1 MMKRL
6 SILLLTL
13 LVLVGCDDKN
23 TYVEQIAPEQT
34 LLMYFPWSGNDSGS
48 TGLLSHF
55 LTNISDMEEAI
66 RYNAPEGCR
75 VLVYLVNPK
84 KETGINGATNSYL
97 EGSLYELRHHKGQ
110 VDSVGIASYRNPDM
124 TEAEQIARLLKDVQA
139 YAPAPR
145 YAMTIGCHGMAWIPS
160 ERLKAK
166 QQAQPLLAQPREKE
180 YWEHEGVPQTRWFG
194 GMDAE
199 FQTEIPTLA
208 EAIRRAGMKMEY
220 ILFDDCY
227 MSSVEVAYE
236 LKDVTDYLIGSTSEI
251 MAEGFP
257 YFEMGACMLGDVDY
271 EGICESFY
279 QYYMEDGS
287 MPCGTV
293 AVTVCAELERLADV
307 MKRINAVSTEL
318 PKAVRDDLQVLDGY
332 SPTRFYDMGDYVRH
346 YCADE
351 ALLAEFES
359 QLEKTVP
366 AAYRRHTPTFYSMS
380 GGNIQD
386 RPGETLIETF
396 SGITTSDPSV
406 AKAVVGVREDTAWWK
421 ATH

>member
-6 SILLLTL
+6 LALLLSAL
-13 LVLVGCDDKN
+13 MLVACDDKN
-23 TYVEQIAPEQT
+23 TYEEPVAPRQT

-55 LTNISDMEEAI
+55 LTNIDDMEEAI

-75 VLVYLVNPK
+75 VLVYLVERK
-84 KETGINGATNSYL
+84 VETGIGGATNTYF
-97 EGSLYELRHHKGQ
+97 EGSLQELKARGGK
-110 VDSVGIASYRNPDM
+110 VERVPLTSYRDPDM

-145 YAMTIGCHGMAWIPS
+145 YAMTIGCHGMGWIPATATKAVS
-160 ERLKAK
+160 REGAER
-166 QQAQPLLAQPREKE
+166 E
-180 YWEHEGVPQTRWFG
+180 YWEYEGAEQTRWFG
-194 GMDAE
+194 GMTAE

-257 YFEMGACMLGDVDY
+257 YTEIGALLLGEVDY

-279 QYYMEDGS
+279 QYYMERNS
-287 MPCGTV
+287 YPCGTV
-293 AVTVCAELERLADV
+293 AVTVCRELEALAEV
-307 MKRINAVSTEL
+307 MKRINAASEEL
-318 PKAVRDDLQVLDGY
+318 TASELSQVQVLDGY
-332 SPTRFYDMGDYVRH
+332 DPCRFYDLGDYVNF
-346 YCADE
+346 YCKDA
-351 ALLAEFES
+351 ALRGEFER
-359 QLEKTVP
+359 QLERTVP
-366 AAYRRHTPTFYSMS
+366 AAFRRHTPTFYSMTS
-380 GGNIQD
+380 
-386 RPGETLIETF
+386 GETDINAF
-396 SGITTSDPSV
+396 SGITTSDPSLSPL
-406 AKAVVGVREDTAWWK
+406 VVDVKGSTAWWK

>member
-6 SILLLTL
+6 LALLLSA
-13 LVLVGCDDKN
+13 LVLVACDDKN
-23 TYVEQIAPEQT
+23 TYEEPVAPQQT

-55 LTNISDMEEAI
+55 LTNIDDMEEAI

-145 YAMTIGCHGMAWIPS
+145 YAMTIGCHGMGWIPATATKAVS
-160 ERLKAK
+160 REGAER
-166 QQAQPLLAQPREKE
+166 E
-180 YWEHEGVPQTRWFG
+180 YWEYEGAEQTRWFG
-194 GMDAE
+194 GMTAE

-208 EAIRRAGMKMEY
+208 EAIRRVGMKMEY

-257 YFEMGACMLGDVDY
+257 YTEIGALLLGEVDY

-279 QYYMEDGS
+279 QYYMERNS
-287 MPCGTV
+287 YPCGTV
-293 AVTVCAELERLADV
+293 AVTVCRELEALAEV
-307 MKRINAVSTEL
+307 MKRINAASEEL
-318 PKAVRDDLQVLDGY
+318 TASELSQVQVLDGY
-332 SPTRFYDMGDYVRH
+332 DPCRFYDLGDYVNF
-346 YCADE
+346 YCKDA
-351 ALLAEFES
+351 ALRGEFER
-359 QLEKTVP
+359 QLERAVP
-366 AAYRRHTPTFYSMS
+366 AAFRRHTPTFYSMTS
-380 GGNIQD
+380 
-386 RPGETLIETF
+386 GETDINAF
-396 SGITTSDPSV
+396 SGITTSDPSLSPL
-406 AKAVVGVREDTAWWK
+406 VVDVKGSTAWWK

>member
-6 SILLLTL
+6 LALLLSA
-13 LVLVGCDDKN
+13 LVLVACDDKN
-23 TYVEQIAPEQT
+23 TYEEPVAPRQT

-55 LTNISDMEEAI
+55 LTNIDDMEEAI

-75 VLVYLVNPK
+75 VLVYLVERK
-84 KETGINGATNSYL
+84 VETGIGGATNTYF
-97 EGSLYELRHHKGQ
+97 EGSLQELKARGGKVERVQ
-110 VDSVGIASYRNPDM
+110 LTSYRDPDM

-145 YAMTIGCHGMAWIPS
+145 YAMTIGCHGMGWIPATATKAVS
-160 ERLKAK
+160 REGAER
-166 QQAQPLLAQPREKE
+166 E
-180 YWEHEGVPQTRWFG
+180 YWEYEGVEQTRWFG
-194 GMDAE
+194 GMTAE

-257 YFEMGACMLGDVDY
+257 YTEIGALLLGEVDY

-279 QYYMEDGS
+279 QYYMERS
-287 MPCGTV
+287 SYPCGTV
-293 AVTVCAELERLADV
+293 AVTVCSELEALAEV
-307 MKRINAVSTEL
+307 MKRINAASEEL
-318 PKAVRDDLQVLDGY
+318 TASELSQVQVLDGY
-332 SPTRFYDMGDYVRH
+332 DPCRFYDLGDYVNF
-346 YCADE
+346 YCKDA
-351 ALLAEFES
+351 ALRGEFERR
-359 QLEKTVP
+359 LERTVP
-366 AAYRRHTPTFYSMS
+366 AAFRRHTPTFYSMTS
-380 GGNIQD
+380 
-386 RPGETLIETF
+386 GETDINAF
-396 SGITTSDPSV
+396 SGITTSDPSLSPL
-406 AKAVVGVREDTAWWK
+406 VVNVKGSTAWWK

>member
-6 SILLLTL
+6 LALLLSA
-13 LVLVGCDDKN
+13 LVLVACDDKN
-23 TYVEQIAPEQT
+23 TYEEPVAPQQT

-55 LTNISDMEEAI
+55 LTNIDDMEEAI

-75 VLVYLVNPK
+75 VLIYLVERK
-84 KETGINGATNSYL
+84 VETGIGGATNTYF
-97 EGSLYELRHHKGQ
+97 EGSLQELKARGGQ
-110 VDSVGIASYRNPDM
+110 VERVQLTSYRDPDM

-145 YAMTIGCHGMAWIPS
+145 YAMTIGCHGMGWIPATATKAVS
-160 ERLKAK
+160 REGAER
-166 QQAQPLLAQPREKE
+166 E
-180 YWEHEGVPQTRWFG
+180 YWEYEGAEQTRWFG
-194 GMDAE
+194 GMTAE

-257 YFEMGACMLGDVDY
+257 YTEIGALLLGDVDY

-279 QYYMEDGS
+279 QYYMERS
-287 MPCGTV
+287 SYPCGTV
-293 AVTVCAELERLADV
+293 AVTVCRELEALAEV
-307 MKRINAVSTEL
+307 MKRINATSEEL
-318 PKAVRDDLQVLDGY
+318 TASELSQVQVLDGY
-332 SPTRFYDMGDYVRH
+332 DPCRFYDLGDYVNF
-346 YCADE
+346 YCKDA
-351 ALLAEFES
+351 ALRGEFER
-359 QLEKTVP
+359 QLERAVP
-366 AAYRRHTPTFYSMS
+366 AAFRRHTPTFYSMTS
-380 GGNIQD
+380 
-386 RPGETLIETF
+386 GETEINAF
-396 SGITTSDPSV
+396 SGITTSDPSLSPL
-406 AKAVVGVREDTAWWK
+406 VVDVKGSTAWWK

>member
-6 SILLLTL
+6 LALLLSA
-13 LVLVGCDDKN
+13 LVLVACDDKN
-23 TYVEQIAPEQT
+23 TYEEPVAPRQT

-55 LTNISDMEEAI
+55 LTNIDDMEEAI

-75 VLVYLVNPK
+75 VLIYLVERK
-84 KETGINGATNSYL
+84 VETGIGGATNTYF
-97 EGSLYELRHHKGQ
+97 EGSLQELKARGGKVERVQ
-110 VDSVGIASYRNPDM
+110 LTSYRDPDM

-145 YAMTIGCHGMAWIPS
+145 YAMTIGCHGMGWIPATATKAVS
-160 ERLKAK
+160 REGAER
-166 QQAQPLLAQPREKE
+166 E
-180 YWEHEGVPQTRWFG
+180 YWEYEGVEQTRWFG
-194 GMDAE
+194 GMTAE

-257 YFEMGACMLGDVDY
+257 YTEIGALLLGDVDY

-279 QYYMEDGS
+279 QYYMERS
-287 MPCGTV
+287 SYPCGTV
-293 AVTVCAELERLADV
+293 AVTVCRELEALAEV
-307 MKRINAVSTEL
+307 MKRINAASEEL
-318 PKAVRDDLQVLDGY
+318 TASELSQVQVLDGY
-332 SPTRFYDMGDYVRH
+332 DPCRFYDLGDYVNF
-346 YCADE
+346 YCKDA
-351 ALLAEFES
+351 ALRGEFER
-359 QLEKTVP
+359 QLERAVP
-366 AAYRRHTPTFYSMS
+366 AAFRRHTPTFYSMTS
-380 GGNIQD
+380 
-386 RPGETLIETF
+386 GETEINAF
-396 SGITTSDPSV
+396 SGITTSDPSLSPL
-406 AKAVVGVREDTAWWK
+406 VVDVKGSTAWWK

>member
-6 SILLLTL
+6 LALLLSA
-13 LVLVGCDDKN
+13 LVLVACDDKN
-23 TYVEQIAPEQT
+23 TYEEPVAPQQT

-55 LTNISDMEEAI
+55 LTNIDDMEEAI

-75 VLVYLVNPK
+75 VLIYLVERK
-84 KETGINGATNSYL
+84 VETGIGGATNTYF
-97 EGSLYELRHHKGQ
+97 EGSLQELKARGGQ
-110 VDSVGIASYRNPDM
+110 VERVQLTSYRDPDM

-145 YAMTIGCHGMAWIPS
+145 YAMTIGCHGMGWIPATATKS
-160 ERLKAK
+160 ASREGAER
-166 QQAQPLLAQPREKE
+166 E
-180 YWEHEGVPQTRWFG
+180 YWEYEGAEQTRWFG
-194 GMDAE
+194 GMTAE

-257 YFEMGACMLGDVDY
+257 YTEIGALLLGEVDY

-279 QYYMEDGS
+279 QYYMERS
-287 MPCGTV
+287 SYPCGTV
-293 AVTVCAELERLADV
+293 AVTVCRELEALAEV
-307 MKRINAVSTEL
+307 MKRINAASEEL
-318 PKAVRDDLQVLDGY
+318 TASELSQVQVLDGY
-332 SPTRFYDMGDYVRH
+332 DPCRFYDLGDYVNF
-346 YCADE
+346 YCKDA
-351 ALLAEFES
+351 ALRGEFER
-359 QLEKTVP
+359 QLERAVP
-366 AAYRRHTPTFYSMS
+366 AAFRRHTPTFYSMTS
-380 GGNIQD
+380 
-386 RPGETLIETF
+386 GETEINAF
-396 SGITTSDPSV
+396 SGITTSDPSLSPL
-406 AKAVVGVREDTAWWK
+406 VVDVKGSTAWWK

>member
-6 SILLLTL
+6 LALLLSA
-13 LVLVGCDDKN
+13 LVLVACDDKN
-23 TYVEQIAPEQT
+23 TYEEPVAPQQT

-55 LTNISDMEEAI
+55 LTNIDDMEEAI

-75 VLVYLVNPK
+75 VLIYLVERK
-84 KETGINGATNSYL
+84 VETGIGGATNTYF
-97 EGSLYELRHHKGQ
+97 EGSLQELKARDGQ
-110 VDSVGIASYRNPDM
+110 VERVQLTSYRDPDM

-145 YAMTIGCHGMAWIPS
+145 YAMTIGCHGMGWIPATATKAVS
-160 ERLKAK
+160 REGAER
-166 QQAQPLLAQPREKE
+166 E
-180 YWEHEGVPQTRWFG
+180 YWEYEGAEQTRWFG
-194 GMDAE
+194 GMTAE

-257 YFEMGACMLGDVDY
+257 YTEIGVLLLGEVDY

-279 QYYMEDGS
+279 QYYMERS
-287 MPCGTV
+287 SYPCGTV
-293 AVTVCAELERLADV
+293 AVTVCRELEALAEV
-307 MKRINAVSTEL
+307 MKRINAASEEL
-318 PKAVRDDLQVLDGY
+318 TASELSQVQVLDGY
-332 SPTRFYDMGDYVRH
+332 DPCRFYDLGDYVNC
-346 YCADE
+346 YCKDA
-351 ALLAEFES
+351 ALRGEFER
-359 QLEKTVP
+359 QLERAVP
-366 AAYRRHTPTFYSMS
+366 AAFRRHTPTFYSMTS
-380 GGNIQD
+380 
-386 RPGETLIETF
+386 GETEINAF
-396 SGITTSDPSV
+396 SGITTSDPSLSPL
-406 AKAVVGVREDTAWWK
+406 VVDVKGSTAWWK

>member
-6 SILLLTL
+6 LALLLSA
-13 LVLVGCDDKN
+13 LVLVACDDKN
-23 TYVEQIAPEQT
+23 TYEEPVAPQQT

-55 LTNISDMEEAI
+55 LTNIDDMEEAI

-75 VLVYLVNPK
+75 VLIYLVERK
-84 KETGINGATNSYL
+84 VETGIGGATNTYF
-97 EGSLYELRHHKGQ
+97 EGSLQELKARGGKVERVQ
-110 VDSVGIASYRNPDM
+110 LTSYRDPDM

-145 YAMTIGCHGMAWIPS
+145 YAMTIGCHGMGWIPATATKAVS
-160 ERLKAK
+160 REGAER
-166 QQAQPLLAQPREKE
+166 E
-180 YWEHEGVPQTRWFG
+180 YWEYEGAEQTRWFG
-194 GMDAE
+194 GMTAE

-257 YFEMGACMLGDVDY
+257 YTEIGALLLGDVDY

-279 QYYMEDGS
+279 QYYMERS
-287 MPCGTV
+287 SYPCGTV
-293 AVTVCAELERLADV
+293 AVTACRELEALAEV
-307 MKRINAVSTEL
+307 MKRINAASEEL
-318 PKAVRDDLQVLDGY
+318 TASELSQVQVLDGY
-332 SPTRFYDMGDYVRH
+332 DPCRFYDLGDYVNF
-346 YCADE
+346 YCKDA
-351 ALLAEFES
+351 ALRGEFER
-359 QLEKTVP
+359 QLERAVP
-366 AAYRRHTPTFYSMS
+366 AAFRRHTPTFYSMTS
-380 GGNIQD
+380 
-386 RPGETLIETF
+386 GETEINAF
-396 SGITTSDPSV
+396 SGITTSDPSLSPL
-406 AKAVVGVREDTAWWK
+406 VVDVKGSTAWWK

>member
-6 SILLLTL
+6 LALLLSA
-13 LVLVGCDDKN
+13 LVLVACDDKN
-23 TYVEQIAPEQT
+23 TYEEPVAPQQT

-55 LTNISDMEEAI
+55 LTNIDDMEEAI

-75 VLVYLVNPK
+75 VLVYLVERK
-84 KETGINGATNSYL
+84 VETGIGGATNTYF
-97 EGSLYELRHHKGQ
+97 EGSLQELKARGGKVERVQ
-110 VDSVGIASYRNPDM
+110 LTSYRDPDM

-145 YAMTIGCHGMAWIPS
+145 YAMTIGCHGMGWIPATATKAVSREGS
-160 ERLKAK
+160 ER
-166 QQAQPLLAQPREKE
+166 E
-180 YWEHEGVPQTRWFG
+180 YWEYEGVEQTRWFG
-194 GMDAE
+194 GMTAE

-257 YFEMGACMLGDVDY
+257 YTEIGALLLGEVDY

-279 QYYMEDGS
+279 QYYMERS
-287 MPCGTV
+287 SYPCGTV
-293 AVTVCAELERLADV
+293 AVTVCRELEALAEV
-307 MKRINAVSTEL
+307 MKRINAASEEL
-318 PKAVRDDLQVLDGY
+318 TASELSQVQVLDGY
-332 SPTRFYDMGDYVRH
+332 DPCRFYDLGDYVNF
-346 YCADE
+346 YCKDA
-351 ALLAEFES
+351 ALRGEFER
-359 QLEKTVP
+359 QLERAVP
-366 AAYRRHTPTFYSMS
+366 AAFRRHTPTFYSMTS
-380 GGNIQD
+380 
-386 RPGETLIETF
+386 GETDINAF
-396 SGITTSDPSV
+396 SGITTSDPSLSPL
-406 AKAVVGVREDTAWWK
+406 VVDVKGSTAWWK

>member
-6 SILLLTL
+6 LALLLSA
-13 LVLVGCDDKN
+13 LVLVACDDKN
-23 TYVEQIAPEQT
+23 TYEEPVAPEQT

-48 TGLLSHF
+48 SGLLSHF
-55 LTNISDMEEAI
+55 LTNIDDMEEAI

-75 VLVYLVNPK
+75 VLVYLVERK
-84 KETGINGATNSYL
+84 VETGIGGATNTYF
-97 EGSLYELRHHKGQ
+97 EGSLQELKARGGK
-110 VDSVGIASYRNPDM
+110 VERVPLTSYRDPDM

-145 YAMTIGCHGMAWIPS
+145 YAMTIGCHGMGWIPATATKAVS
-160 ERLKAK
+160 REGAER
-166 QQAQPLLAQPREKE
+166 E
-180 YWEHEGVPQTRWFG
+180 YWEYEGVEQTRWFG
-194 GMDAE
+194 GMTAE

-257 YFEMGACMLGDVDY
+257 YTEIGALLLGEVDY

-279 QYYMEDGS
+279 QYYMERNS
-287 MPCGTV
+287 YPCGTV
-293 AVTVCAELERLADV
+293 AVTVCSELEALAEV
-307 MKRINAVSTEL
+307 MKRINAASEEL
-318 PKAVRDDLQVLDGY
+318 TASELNQVQVLDGY
-332 SPTRFYDMGDYVRH
+332 TPCRFYDLGDYVNF
-346 YCADE
+346 YCKDA
-351 ALLAEFES
+351 ALRGEFER
-359 QLEKTVP
+359 QLERTVP
-366 AAYRRHTPTFYSMS
+366 AEFRRHTPTFYSMTS
-380 GGNIQD
+380 
-386 RPGETLIETF
+386 GETDINAF
-396 SGITTSDPSV
+396 SGITTSDPSLSPL
-406 AKAVVGVREDTAWWK
+406 VVDVKGSTAWWK

>member
-6 SILLLTL
+6 LALLLSA
-13 LVLVGCDDKN
+13 LVLVACDDKN
-23 TYVEQIAPEQT
+23 TYEEPVAPRQT

-55 LTNISDMEEAI
+55 LTNIDDMEEAI

-75 VLVYLVNPK
+75 VLVYLVERK
-84 KETGINGATNSYL
+84 VETGIGGATNTYF
-97 EGSLYELRHHKGQ
+97 EGSLQELKARGGK
-110 VDSVGIASYRNPDM
+110 VERVPLTSYRDPDM

-145 YAMTIGCHGMAWIPS
+145 YAMTIGCHGMGWIPATATKAVS
-160 ERLKAK
+160 REGAER
-166 QQAQPLLAQPREKE
+166 E
-180 YWEHEGVPQTRWFG
+180 YWEYEGVEQTRWFG
-194 GMDAE
+194 GMTAE

-257 YFEMGACMLGDVDY
+257 YTEIGALLLGEVDY

-279 QYYMEDGS
+279 QYYMERNS
-287 MPCGTV
+287 YPCGTV
-293 AVTVCAELERLADV
+293 AVTVCRELEALAEV
-307 MKRINAVSTEL
+307 MKRINAASEEL
-318 PKAVRDDLQVLDGY
+318 TASELSQVQVLDGY
-332 SPTRFYDMGDYVRH
+332 DPCRFYDLGDYVNF
-346 YCADE
+346 YCKDA
-351 ALLAEFES
+351 ALRGEFER
-359 QLEKTVP
+359 QLERTVP
-366 AAYRRHTPTFYSMS
+366 AAFRRHTPTFYSMTS
-380 GGNIQD
+380 
-386 RPGETLIETF
+386 GETDINAF
-396 SGITTSDPSV
+396 SGITTSDPSLSPL
-406 AKAVVGVREDTAWWK
+406 VVDVKGSTAWWK

>member
-6 SILLLTL
+6 LALLLSA
-13 LVLVGCDDKN
+13 LVLVACDDKN
-23 TYVEQIAPEQT
+23 TYEEPVAPQQT

-55 LTNISDMEEAI
+55 LTNIDDMVEAI

-75 VLVYLVNPK
+75 VLIYLVEHK
-84 KETGINGATNSYL
+84 VETGIGGATNTYF
-97 EGSLYELRHHKGQ
+97 EGSLQELKARGGK
-110 VDSVGIASYRNPDM
+110 VERVPLTSYRDPDM

-145 YAMTIGCHGMAWIPS
+145 YAMTIGCHGMGWIPATAT
-160 ERLKAK
+160 KAVS
-166 QQAQPLLAQPREKE
+166 REGAEHE
-180 YWEHEGVPQTRWFG
+180 YWEYEGVEQTRWFG
-194 GMDAE
+194 GMTAE

-257 YFEMGACMLGDVDY
+257 YTEIGALLLGEVDY

-279 QYYMEDGS
+279 QYYMERNS
-287 MPCGTV
+287 YPCGTV
-293 AVTVCAELERLADV
+293 AVTVCSELEALAEV
-307 MKRINAVSTEL
+307 MKRINAASEEL
-318 PKAVRDDLQVLDGY
+318 TTSELNQVQVLDGY
-332 SPTRFYDMGDYVRH
+332 TPCRFYDLGDYVNF
-346 YCADE
+346 YCKDA
-351 ALLAEFES
+351 ALRGEFER
-359 QLEKTVP
+359 QLERTVP
-366 AAYRRHTPTFYSMS
+366 ATFRRHTPTFYSMTS
-380 GGNIQD
+380 
-386 RPGETLIETF
+386 GETDINAF
-396 SGITTSDPSV
+396 SGITTSDPSLSPL
-406 AKAVVGVREDTAWWK
+406 VVDVKGSTAWWK

>member
-6 SILLLTL
+6 LALLLSA
-13 LVLVGCDDKN
+13 LVLVACDDKN
-23 TYVEQIAPEQT
+23 TYEEPVAPEQT

-55 LTNISDMEEAI
+55 LTNIDDMEEAI

-75 VLVYLVNPK
+75 VLIYLVERK
-84 KETGINGATNSYL
+84 VETGIGGATNTYF
-97 EGSLYELRHHKGQ
+97 EGSLQELKVRGGKVERVQ
-110 VDSVGIASYRNPDM
+110 LTSYRNPDM
-124 TEAEQIARLLKDVQA
+124 TDAEQIARLLKDVQA

-145 YAMTIGCHGMAWIPS
+145 YAMTIGCHGMGWIPATATKAVS
-160 ERLKAK
+160 REGAER
-166 QQAQPLLAQPREKE
+166 E
-180 YWEHEGVPQTRWFG
+180 YWEYEGAEQTRWFG
-194 GMDAE
+194 GMTAE

-257 YFEMGACMLGDVDY
+257 YTEIGALLLGEVDY

-279 QYYMEDGS
+279 QYYMERNS
-287 MPCGTV
+287 YPCGTV
-293 AVTVCAELERLADV
+293 AVTVCRELEALAEV
-307 MKRINAVSTEL
+307 MKRINAASEEL
-318 PKAVRDDLQVLDGY
+318 TASELSQVQVLDGY
-332 SPTRFYDMGDYVRH
+332 DPCRFYDLGDYVNF
-346 YCADE
+346 YCKDA
-351 ALLAEFES
+351 ALRGEFER
-359 QLEKTVP
+359 QLERAVP
-366 AAYRRHTPTFYSMS
+366 AAFRRHTPTFYSMTS
-380 GGNIQD
+380 
-386 RPGETLIETF
+386 GETDINAF
-396 SGITTSDPSV
+396 SGITTSDPSLSPL
-406 AKAVVGVREDTAWWK
+406 VVDVKGSTAWWK

>member
-6 SILLLTL
+6 LALLLSA
-13 LVLVGCDDKN
+13 LVLVACDDKN
-23 TYVEQIAPEQT
+23 TYEEPVAPQQT

-55 LTNISDMEEAI
+55 LTNIDDMEEAI

-75 VLVYLVNPK
+75 VLIYLVERK
-84 KETGINGATNSYL
+84 VETGIGGATNTYF
-97 EGSLYELRHHKGQ
+97 EGSLQELKARGGQ
-110 VDSVGIASYRNPDM
+110 VERVQLTSYRDPDM
-124 TEAEQIARLLKDVQA
+124 TDAEQIARLLKDVQA

-145 YAMTIGCHGMAWIPS
+145 YAMTIGCHGMGWIPATATKAVS
-160 ERLKAK
+160 REGAER
-166 QQAQPLLAQPREKE
+166 E
-180 YWEHEGVPQTRWFG
+180 YWEYEGAEQTRWFG
-194 GMDAE
+194 GMTAE

-257 YFEMGACMLGDVDY
+257 YTEIGALLLGEVDY

-279 QYYMEDGS
+279 QYYMERS
-287 MPCGTV
+287 SYPCGTV
-293 AVTVCAELERLADV
+293 AVTVCRELEALAEV
-307 MKRINAVSTEL
+307 MKRINAASEEL
-318 PKAVRDDLQVLDGY
+318 TASELSQVQVLDGY
-332 SPTRFYDMGDYVRH
+332 DPCRFYDLGDYVNF
-346 YCADE
+346 YCKDA
-351 ALLAEFES
+351 ALRGEFER
-359 QLEKTVP
+359 QLERAVP
-366 AAYRRHTPTFYSMS
+366 AAFRRHTPTFYSMTS
-380 GGNIQD
+380 
-386 RPGETLIETF
+386 GETEINAF
-396 SGITTSDPSV
+396 SGITTSDPSLSPL
-406 AKAVVGVREDTAWWK
+406 VVDVKGSTAWWK

>member
-6 SILLLTL
+6 LALLLSA
-13 LVLVGCDDKN
+13 LVLVACDDKN
-23 TYVEQIAPEQT
+23 TYEEPVAPEQT

-55 LTNISDMEEAI
+55 LTNIDDMEEAI

-75 VLVYLVNPK
+75 VLIYLVERK
-84 KETGINGATNSYL
+84 VETGIGGATNTYF
-97 EGSLYELRHHKGQ
+97 EGSLQELKARGGKVERVQ
-110 VDSVGIASYRNPDM
+110 LTSYRDPDM

-145 YAMTIGCHGMAWIPS
+145 YAMTIGCHGMGWIPATATKAVS
-160 ERLKAK
+160 REGAER
-166 QQAQPLLAQPREKE
+166 E
-180 YWEHEGVPQTRWFG
+180 YWEYEGAEQTRWFG
-194 GMDAE
+194 GMTAE

-257 YFEMGACMLGDVDY
+257 YTEIGALLLGEVDY

-279 QYYMEDGS
+279 QYYMERS
-287 MPCGTV
+287 SYPCGTV
-293 AVTVCAELERLADV
+293 AVTVCRELEALAEV
-307 MKRINAVSTEL
+307 MKRINAASEEL
-318 PKAVRDDLQVLDGY
+318 TASELSQVQVLDGY
-332 SPTRFYDMGDYVRH
+332 DPCRFYDLGDYVNF
-346 YCADE
+346 YCKDA
-351 ALLAEFES
+351 ALRGEFER
-359 QLEKTVP
+359 QLERAVP
-366 AAYRRHTPTFYSMS
+366 AAFRRHTPTFYSMTS
-380 GGNIQD
+380 
-386 RPGETLIETF
+386 GETEINAF
-396 SGITTSDPSV
+396 SGITTSDPSLSPL
-406 AKAVVGVREDTAWWK
+406 VVDVKGSTAWWK

>member
-6 SILLLTL
+6 LALLLSA
-13 LVLVGCDDKN
+13 LVLVACDDKN
-23 TYVEQIAPEQT
+23 TYEEPVAPRQT

-55 LTNISDMEEAI
+55 LTNIDDMEEAI

-75 VLVYLVNPK
+75 VLVYLVERK
-84 KETGINGATNSYL
+84 VETGIGGATNTYF
-97 EGSLYELRHHKGQ
+97 EGSLQELKARGGK
-110 VDSVGIASYRNPDM
+110 VERVPLTSYRDPDM

-145 YAMTIGCHGMAWIPS
+145 YAMTIGCHGMGWIPATATKAVS
-160 ERLKAK
+160 REGAER
-166 QQAQPLLAQPREKE
+166 E
-180 YWEHEGVPQTRWFG
+180 YWEYEGVEQTRWFG
-194 GMDAE
+194 GMTAE

-257 YFEMGACMLGDVDY
+257 YTEIGALLLGEVDY

-279 QYYMEDGS
+279 QYYMERS
-287 MPCGTV
+287 SYPCGTV
-293 AVTVCAELERLADV
+293 AVTVCSELEALAEV
-307 MKRINAVSTEL
+307 MKRINAASEEL
-318 PKAVRDDLQVLDGY
+318 TASELSQVQVLDGY
-332 SPTRFYDMGDYVRH
+332 DPCRFYDLGDYVNF
-346 YCADE
+346 YCKDA
-351 ALLAEFES
+351 ALRGEFER
-359 QLEKTVP
+359 QLERAVP
-366 AAYRRHTPTFYSMS
+366 AAFRRHTPTFYSMTS
-380 GGNIQD
+380 
-386 RPGETLIETF
+386 GETEINAF
-396 SGITTSDPSV
+396 SGITTSDPSLSPL
-406 AKAVVGVREDTAWWK
+406 VVDVKGSTAWWK

>member
-6 SILLLTL
+6 LALLLSA
-13 LVLVGCDDKN
+13 LVLVACDDKN
-23 TYVEQIAPEQT
+23 TYEEPVAPQQT

-55 LTNISDMEEAI
+55 LTNIDDMEEAI

-75 VLVYLVNPK
+75 VLVYLVERK
-84 KETGINGATNSYL
+84 VETGIGGATNTYF
-97 EGSLYELRHHKGQ
+97 EGSLQELKARGGKVERVQ
-110 VDSVGIASYRNPDM
+110 LTSYRDPDM

-145 YAMTIGCHGMAWIPS
+145 YAMTIGCHGMGWIPATATKAVS
-160 ERLKAK
+160 REGAER
-166 QQAQPLLAQPREKE
+166 E
-180 YWEHEGVPQTRWFG
+180 YWEYEGAEQTRWFG
-194 GMDAE
+194 GMTAE

-257 YFEMGACMLGDVDY
+257 YTEIGALLLGDVDY

-279 QYYMEDGS
+279 QYYMERS
-287 MPCGTV
+287 SYPCGTV
-293 AVTVCAELERLADV
+293 AVTVCRELEALAEV
-307 MKRINAVSTEL
+307 MKRINAASEEL
-318 PKAVRDDLQVLDGY
+318 TASELSQVQVLDGY
-332 SPTRFYDMGDYVRH
+332 DPCRFYDLGDYVNF
-346 YCADE
+346 YCKDA
-351 ALLAEFES
+351 ALRGEFER
-359 QLEKTVP
+359 QLERAVP
-366 AAYRRHTPTFYSMS
+366 AAFRRHTPTFYSMTS
-380 GGNIQD
+380 
-386 RPGETLIETF
+386 GETEINAF
-396 SGITTSDPSV
+396 SGITTSDPSLSPL
-406 AKAVVGVREDTAWWK
+406 VVDVKGSTAWWK

>member
-6 SILLLTL
+6 LALLLSA
-13 LVLVGCDDKN
+13 LVLVACDDKN
-23 TYVEQIAPEQT
+23 TYEEPVAPEQT

-55 LTNISDMEEAI
+55 LTNIDDMEEAI

-75 VLVYLVNPK
+75 VLVYLVERK
-84 KETGINGATNSYL
+84 VETGIGGATNTYF
-97 EGSLYELRHHKGQ
+97 EGSLQELKARGGKVERVQ
-110 VDSVGIASYRNPDM
+110 LTSYRDPDM

-145 YAMTIGCHGMAWIPS
+145 YAMTIGCHGMGWIPATATKAVS
-160 ERLKAK
+160 REGAER
-166 QQAQPLLAQPREKE
+166 E
-180 YWEHEGVPQTRWFG
+180 YWEYEGAEQTRWFG
-194 GMDAE
+194 GMTAE

-257 YFEMGACMLGDVDY
+257 YTEIGALLLGEVDY

-279 QYYMEDGS
+279 QYYMERNS
-287 MPCGTV
+287 YPCGTV
-293 AVTVCAELERLADV
+293 AVTVCRELEALAEV
-307 MKRINAVSTEL
+307 MKRINAASEEL
-318 PKAVRDDLQVLDGY
+318 TASELSQVQVLDGY
-332 SPTRFYDMGDYVRH
+332 DPCRFYDLGDYVNF
-346 YCADE
+346 YCKDA
-351 ALLAEFES
+351 ALRGEFER
-359 QLEKTVP
+359 QLERAVP
-366 AAYRRHTPTFYSMS
+366 AAFRRHTPTFYSMTS
-380 GGNIQD
+380 
-386 RPGETLIETF
+386 GETDINAF
-396 SGITTSDPSV
+396 SGITTSDPSLSPL
-406 AKAVVGVREDTAWWK
+406 VVDVKGSTAWWK

>member
-34 LLMYFPWSGNDSGS
+34 LLMYFPWSGNSQGN
-48 TGLLSHF
+48 TGLTSHF
-55 LTNISDMEEAI
+55 KTDISDMEEVL
-66 RYNAPEGCR
+66 RYRQPDGCR
-75 VLVYLVNPK
+75 VLVFMENRV
-84 KETGINGATNSYL
+84 GVAL
-97 EGSLYELRHHKGQ
+97 EGTLFELVGGDGNVARTIHKTYQ
-110 VDSVGIASYRNPDM
+110 QLDMTTAEGIA
-124 TEAEQIARLLKDVQA
+124 TVLKDMQVV
-139 YAPAPR
+139 APAPR
-145 YAMTIGCHGMAWIPS
+145 YAMSIGCHGMAWIPS
-160 ERLKAK
+160 EHLKAK

-180 YWEHEGVPQTRWFG
+180 YWEYEGIHQTRWFG

-199 FQTEIPTLA
+199 FQTEISTLA
-208 EAIRRAGMKMEY
+208 QAIDRAGIKMEY

-236 LKDVTDYLIGSTSEI
+236 LRNAADYLIGSTSEI

-318 PKAVRDDLQVLDGY
+318 PKAVREDLQVLDGY
-332 SPTRFYDMGDYVRH
+332 TPTRFYDMGDYVRH

-366 AAYRRHTPTFYSMS
+366 AAYRRHTPTFYSMT
-380 GGNIQD
+380 N
-386 RPGETLIETF
+386 GETDIETF

>member
-6 SILLLTL
+6 LALLLSA
-13 LVLVGCDDKN
+13 LVLVACDDKN
-23 TYVEQIAPEQT
+23 TYEEPVAPQQT

-55 LTNISDMEEAI
+55 LTNIDDMEEAI

-75 VLVYLVNPK
+75 VLVYLVERK
-84 KETGINGATNSYL
+84 VETGIGGATNTYF
-97 EGSLYELRHHKGQ
+97 EGSLQELKARGGKVERVQ
-110 VDSVGIASYRNPDM
+110 LTSYRDPDM

-145 YAMTIGCHGMAWIPS
+145 YAMTIGCHGMGWIPATATKAVS
-160 ERLKAK
+160 REGAER
-166 QQAQPLLAQPREKE
+166 E
-180 YWEHEGVPQTRWFG
+180 YWEYEGAEQTRWFG
-194 GMDAE
+194 GMTAE

-257 YFEMGACMLGDVDY
+257 YTEIGALLLGEVDY

-279 QYYMEDGS
+279 QYYMERS
-287 MPCGTV
+287 SYPCGTV
-293 AVTVCAELERLADV
+293 AVTVCRELEALAEV
-307 MKRINAVSTEL
+307 MKRINAASEEL
-318 PKAVRDDLQVLDGY
+318 TASELSQVQVLDGY
-332 SPTRFYDMGDYVRH
+332 DPCRFYDLGDYVNF
-346 YCADE
+346 YCKDA
-351 ALLAEFES
+351 ALRGEFER
-359 QLEKTVP
+359 QLERAVP
-366 AAYRRHTPTFYSMS
+366 AAFRRHTPTFYSMTS
-380 GGNIQD
+380 
-386 RPGETLIETF
+386 GETEINAF
-396 SGITTSDPSV
+396 SGITTSDPSLSPL
-406 AKAVVGVREDTAWWK
+406 VVDVKGSTAWWK

>member
-34 LLMYFPWSGNDSGS
+34 LLMYFPWSGNSQGN
-48 TGLLSHF
+48 TGLTSHF
-55 LTNISDMEEAI
+55 KTNISDMEEVL
-66 RYNAPEGCR
+66 RYRQPDGCR
-75 VLVYLVNPK
+75 VLVFMENRV
-84 KETGINGATNSYL
+84 GVAL
-97 EGSLYELRHHKGQ
+97 EGTLFELVGGDGNVAQTIHKTYQ
-110 VDSVGIASYRNPDM
+110 QLDMTTAEGIA
-124 TEAEQIARLLKDVQA
+124 TVLKDLQVV
-139 YAPAPR
+139 APAPR
-145 YAMTIGCHGMAWIPS
+145 YAMSIGCHGMAWIPS

-166 QQAQPLLAQPREKE
+166 PQAQPLLAQPREKE
-180 YWEHEGVPQTRWFG
+180 YWEYEGVHQTRWFG

-199 FQTEIPTLA
+199 FQTEISTLA
-208 EAIRRAGMKMEY
+208 QAIDRAGIKMEY

-236 LKDVTDYLIGSTSEI
+236 LRNVADYLIGSTSEI

-406 AKAVVGVREDTAWWK
+406 ASAVIGAREDTAWWK

>member
-6 SILLLTL
+6 LALLLSA
-13 LVLVGCDDKN
+13 LVLVACDDKN
-23 TYVEQIAPEQT
+23 TYEEPVAPRQT

-55 LTNISDMEEAI
+55 LTNIDDMEEAI

-75 VLVYLVNPK
+75 VLVYLVERK
-84 KETGINGATNSYL
+84 VETGIGGATNTYF
-97 EGSLYELRHHKGQ
+97 EGSLQELKARGGKVERVQ
-110 VDSVGIASYRNPDM
+110 LTSYRDPDM

-145 YAMTIGCHGMAWIPS
+145 YAMTIGCHGMGWIPATATKAVS
-160 ERLKAK
+160 REGAER
-166 QQAQPLLAQPREKE
+166 E
-180 YWEHEGVPQTRWFG
+180 YWEYEGVEQTRWFG
-194 GMDAE
+194 GMTAE

-257 YFEMGACMLGDVDY
+257 YTEIGALLLGDVDY

-279 QYYMEDGS
+279 QYYMERNS
-287 MPCGTV
+287 YPCGTV
-293 AVTVCAELERLADV
+293 AVTVCRELEALAEV
-307 MKRINAVSTEL
+307 MKRINAASEEL
-318 PKAVRDDLQVLDGY
+318 TASELSQVQVLDGY
-332 SPTRFYDMGDYVRH
+332 DPCRFYDLGDYVNF
-346 YCADE
+346 YCKDA
-351 ALLAEFES
+351 ALRGEFER
-359 QLEKTVP
+359 QLERAVP
-366 AAYRRHTPTFYSMS
+366 AAFRRHTPTFYSMTS
-380 GGNIQD
+380 
-386 RPGETLIETF
+386 GETDINAF
-396 SGITTSDPSV
+396 SGITTSDPSLSPL
-406 AKAVVGVREDTAWWK
+406 VVDVKGSTAWWK

>member
-6 SILLLTL
+6 LALLLSA
-13 LVLVGCDDKN
+13 LVLVACDDKN
-23 TYVEQIAPEQT
+23 TYEEPVAPQQT

-55 LTNISDMEEAI
+55 LTNIDDMEEAI

-75 VLVYLVNPK
+75 VLIYLVERK
-84 KETGINGATNSYL
+84 VETGIGGATNTYF
-97 EGSLYELRHHKGQ
+97 EGSLQELKARGGKVERVQ
-110 VDSVGIASYRNPDM
+110 LTSYRDPDM

-139 YAPAPR
+139 HAPAPR
-145 YAMTIGCHGMAWIPS
+145 YAMTIGCHGMGWIPATATKAVS
-160 ERLKAK
+160 REGAER
-166 QQAQPLLAQPREKE
+166 E
-180 YWEHEGVPQTRWFG
+180 YWEYEGAEQTRWFG
-194 GMDAE
+194 GMTAE

-257 YFEMGACMLGDVDY
+257 YTEIGALLLGEVDY

-279 QYYMEDGS
+279 QYYMERS
-287 MPCGTV
+287 SYPCGTV
-293 AVTVCAELERLADV
+293 AVTVCRELEALAEV
-307 MKRINAVSTEL
+307 MKRINAASEEL
-318 PKAVRDDLQVLDGY
+318 TASELSQVQVLDGY
-332 SPTRFYDMGDYVRH
+332 DPCRFYDLGDYVNF
-346 YCADE
+346 YCKDA
-351 ALLAEFES
+351 ALRGEFER
-359 QLEKTVP
+359 QLERAVP
-366 AAYRRHTPTFYSMS
+366 AAFRRHTPTFYSMTS
-380 GGNIQD
+380 
-386 RPGETLIETF
+386 GETEINAF
-396 SGITTSDPSV
+396 SGITTSDPSLSPL
-406 AKAVVGVREDTAWWK
+406 VVDVKGSTAWWK

>member
-6 SILLLTL
+6 LALLLSAT
-13 LVLVGCDDKN
+13 VLVACDDKN
-23 TYVEQIAPEQT
+23 TYEEPVAPEQT

-55 LTNISDMEEAI
+55 LTNIDDMEEAI

-75 VLVYLVNPK
+75 VLVYLVERK
-84 KETGINGATNSYL
+84 VETGIGGATNTYF
-97 EGSLYELRHHKGQ
+97 EGSLQELKARGGKVERVQ
-110 VDSVGIASYRNPDM
+110 LTSYRDPDM

-145 YAMTIGCHGMAWIPS
+145 YAMTIGCHGMGWIPATATKAVS
-160 ERLKAK
+160 REGAER
-166 QQAQPLLAQPREKE
+166 E
-180 YWEHEGVPQTRWFG
+180 YWEYEGVEQTRWFG
-194 GMDAE
+194 GMTAE

-257 YFEMGACMLGDVDY
+257 YTEIGALLLGEVDY

-279 QYYMEDGS
+279 QYYMERS
-287 MPCGTV
+287 SYPCGTV
-293 AVTVCAELERLADV
+293 AVTVCSELEALAEV
-307 MKRINAVSTEL
+307 MKRINAASEEL
-318 PKAVRDDLQVLDGY
+318 TASELGQVQVLDGY
-332 SPTRFYDMGDYVRH
+332 DPCRFYDLGDYVNF
-346 YCADE
+346 YCKDA
-351 ALLAEFES
+351 ALRGEFER
-359 QLEKTVP
+359 QLERAVP
-366 AAYRRHTPTFYSMS
+366 AAFRRHTPTFYSMTS
-380 GGNIQD
+380 
-386 RPGETLIETF
+386 GETDINAF
-396 SGITTSDPSV
+396 SGITTSDPSLSPL
-406 AKAVVGVREDTAWWK
+406 VVDVKGSTAWWK

>member
-6 SILLLTL
+6 SILLLAV

-34 LLMYFPWSGNDSGS
+34 LLMYFPWSGDADSS
-48 TGLLSHF
+48 SGLLAHF
-55 LTNISDMEEAI
+55 KENISDMEEVV
-66 RYNAPEGCR
+66 RYGLPSGCR
-75 VLVYLVNPK
+75 VLVYLVERVERTSIDGSK
-84 KETGINGATNSYL
+84 KRVL
-97 EGSLYELRHHKGQ
+97 EGQLFELKGGGGHVERVMYSQ
-110 VDSVGIASYRNPDM
+110 TDAPDM
-124 TEAEQIARLLKDVQA
+124 TRAESIAALLNEVQRL
-139 YAPAPR
+139 APAPR
-145 YAMTIGCHGMAWIPS
+145 YAMSIGCHGMGWIPATAS
-160 ERLKAK
+160 KAASREGAER
-166 QQAQPLLAQPREKE
+166 E
-180 YWEHEGVPQTRWFG
+180 YWEYEGVHQTRWFG

-199 FQTEIPTLA
+199 FQTEISTLA
-208 EAIRRAGMKMEY
+208 QAIDRAGIKMEY

-236 LKDVTDYLIGSTSEI
+236 LRNVADYLIGSTSEI

-293 AVTVCAELERLADV
+293 AVTVCNELEALAEV
-307 MKRINAVSTEL
+307 MKRINEASEEL
-318 PKAVRDDLQVLDGY
+318 TASELSQVQVLDGY
-332 SPTRFYDMGDYVRH
+332 DPCRFYDLGDYVNF
-346 YCADE
+346 YCKDA
-351 ALLAEFES
+351 ALRGEFER
-359 QLEKTVP
+359 QLERAVP
-366 AAYRRHTPTFYSMS
+366 TAFRRHTPTFYSMY
-380 GGNIQD
+380 GGNIPD
-386 RPGETLIETF
+386 RPGETWINAF

>member
-6 SILLLTL
+6 LALLLSA
-13 LVLVGCDDKN
+13 LVLVACDDKN
-23 TYVEQIAPEQT
+23 TYEEPVAPEQT

-55 LTNISDMEEAI
+55 LTNIDDMEEAI

-75 VLVYLVNPK
+75 VLVYLVERK
-84 KETGINGATNSYL
+84 VETGIGGATNTYF
-97 EGSLYELRHHKGQ
+97 EGSLQELKARGGKVERVQ
-110 VDSVGIASYRNPDM
+110 LTSYRNPDM

-145 YAMTIGCHGMAWIPS
+145 YAMTIGCHGMGWIPATATKAVS
-160 ERLKAK
+160 REGAER
-166 QQAQPLLAQPREKE
+166 E
-180 YWEHEGVPQTRWFG
+180 YWEYEGAEQTRWFG
-194 GMDAE
+194 GMTAE

-257 YFEMGACMLGDVDY
+257 YTEIGALLLGDVDY

-279 QYYMEDGS
+279 QYYMERNS
-287 MPCGTV
+287 YPCGTV
-293 AVTVCAELERLADV
+293 AVTVCRELEALAEV
-307 MKRINAVSTEL
+307 MKRINAASEEL
-318 PKAVRDDLQVLDGY
+318 TASELSQVQVLDGY
-332 SPTRFYDMGDYVRH
+332 DPCRFYDLGDYVNF
-346 YCADE
+346 YCKDA
-351 ALLAEFES
+351 ALRGEFER
-359 QLEKTVP
+359 QLERAVP
-366 AAYRRHTPTFYSMS
+366 AAFRRHTPTFYSMTS
-380 GGNIQD
+380 
-386 RPGETLIETF
+386 GETDINAF
-396 SGITTSDPSV
+396 SGITTSDPSLSPL
-406 AKAVVGVREDTAWWK
+406 VVDVKGSTAWWK

>member
-6 SILLLTL
+6 LALLLSA
-13 LVLVGCDDKN
+13 LVLVACDDKN
-23 TYVEQIAPEQT
+23 TYEEPVAPQQT

-55 LTNISDMEEAI
+55 LTNIDDMEEAI

-75 VLVYLVNPK
+75 VLIYLVERK
-84 KETGINGATNSYL
+84 VETGIGGATNTYF
-97 EGSLYELRHHKGQ
+97 EGSLQELKARGGKVERVQ
-110 VDSVGIASYRNPDM
+110 LTSYRDPDM

-145 YAMTIGCHGMAWIPS
+145 YAMTIGCHGMGWIPATATKAVS
-160 ERLKAK
+160 REGAER
-166 QQAQPLLAQPREKE
+166 E
-180 YWEHEGVPQTRWFG
+180 YWEYEGAEQTRWFG
-194 GMDAE
+194 GMTAE

-257 YFEMGACMLGDVDY
+257 YTEIGALLLGEVDY

-279 QYYMEDGS
+279 QYYMERS
-287 MPCGTV
+287 SYPCGTV
-293 AVTVCAELERLADV
+293 AVTVCRELEALAEV
-307 MKRINAVSTEL
+307 MKRINATSEEL
-318 PKAVRDDLQVLDGY
+318 TASELSQVQVLDGY
-332 SPTRFYDMGDYVRH
+332 DPCRFYDLGDYVNF
-346 YCADE
+346 YCKDA
-351 ALLAEFES
+351 ALRGEFER
-359 QLEKTVP
+359 QLERAVP
-366 AAYRRHTPTFYSMS
+366 AAFRRHTPTFYSMTS
-380 GGNIQD
+380 
-386 RPGETLIETF
+386 GETEINAF
-396 SGITTSDPSV
+396 SGITTSDPSLSPL
-406 AKAVVGVREDTAWWK
+406 VVDVKGSTAWWK

>member
-6 SILLLTL
+6 LALLLSA
-13 LVLVGCDDKN
+13 LVLVACDDKN
-23 TYVEQIAPEQT
+23 TYEEPVAPQQT

-55 LTNISDMEEAI
+55 LTNIDDMEEAI

-75 VLVYLVNPK
+75 VLIYLVERK
-84 KETGINGATNSYL
+84 VETGIGGATNTYF
-97 EGSLYELRHHKGQ
+97 EGSLQELKARGGQ
-110 VDSVGIASYRNPDM
+110 VERVQLTSYRDPDM

-145 YAMTIGCHGMAWIPS
+145 YAMTIGCHGMGWIPATATKAVS
-160 ERLKAK
+160 REGAER
-166 QQAQPLLAQPREKE
+166 E
-180 YWEHEGVPQTRWFG
+180 YWEYEGAEQTRWFG
-194 GMDAE
+194 GMTAE

-257 YFEMGACMLGDVDY
+257 YTEIGALLLGEVDY

-279 QYYMEDGS
+279 QYYMERNS
-287 MPCGTV
+287 YPCGTV
-293 AVTVCAELERLADV
+293 AVTVCRELEALAEV
-307 MKRINAVSTEL
+307 MKRINAASEEL
-318 PKAVRDDLQVLDGY
+318 TASELSRVQVLDGY
-332 SPTRFYDMGDYVRH
+332 DPCRFYDLGDYVNF
-346 YCADE
+346 YCKDA
-351 ALLAEFES
+351 ALRGEFER
-359 QLEKTVP
+359 QLERAVP
-366 AAYRRHTPTFYSMS
+366 AAFRRHTPTFYSMTS
-380 GGNIQD
+380 
-386 RPGETLIETF
+386 GETEINAF
-396 SGITTSDPSV
+396 SGITTSDPSLSPL
-406 AKAVVGVREDTAWWK
+406 VVDVKGSTAWWK

>member
-6 SILLLTL
+6 LALLLSA
-13 LVLVGCDDKN
+13 LVLVACDDKN
-23 TYVEQIAPEQT
+23 TYEEPVAPQQT

-55 LTNISDMEEAI
+55 LTNIDDMEEAI

-75 VLVYLVNPK
+75 VLVYLVERK
-84 KETGINGATNSYL
+84 VETGIGGATNTYF
-97 EGSLYELRHHKGQ
+97 EGSLQELKARGGKVERVQ
-110 VDSVGIASYRNPDM
+110 LTSYRDPDM

-145 YAMTIGCHGMAWIPS
+145 YAMTIGCHGMGWIPATATKAVS
-160 ERLKAK
+160 REGAER
-166 QQAQPLLAQPREKE
+166 E
-180 YWEHEGVPQTRWFG
+180 YWEYEGAEQTRWFG
-194 GMDAE
+194 GMTAE

-257 YFEMGACMLGDVDY
+257 YTEIGALLLGEVDY

-279 QYYMEDGS
+279 QYYMERNS
-287 MPCGTV
+287 YPCGTV
-293 AVTVCAELERLADV
+293 AVTVCRELEALAEV
-307 MKRINAVSTEL
+307 MKRINAASEEL
-318 PKAVRDDLQVLDGY
+318 TASELSQVQVLDGY
-332 SPTRFYDMGDYVRH
+332 DPCRFYDLGDYVNF
-346 YCADE
+346 YCKDA
-351 ALLAEFES
+351 ALRGEFER
-359 QLEKTVP
+359 QLERAVP
-366 AAYRRHTPTFYSMS
+366 AAFRRHTPTFYSMTS
-380 GGNIQD
+380 
-386 RPGETLIETF
+386 GETDINAF
-396 SGITTSDPSV
+396 SGITTSDPSLSPL
-406 AKAVVGVREDTAWWK
+406 VVDVKGSTAWWK

>member
-6 SILLLTL
+6 LALLLSA
-13 LVLVGCDDKN
+13 LVLVACDDKN
-23 TYVEQIAPEQT
+23 TYEEPVAPEQT

-55 LTNISDMEEAI
+55 LTNIDDMEEAI

-75 VLVYLVNPK
+75 VLVYLVERQV
-84 KETGINGATNSYL
+84 ETGIGGATNTYF
-97 EGSLYELRHHKGQ
+97 EGSLQELKARGGKVERVQ
-110 VDSVGIASYRNPDM
+110 LTSYREPDM

-145 YAMTIGCHGMAWIPS
+145 YAMTIGCHGMGWIPATATKAVS
-160 ERLKAK
+160 REGAER
-166 QQAQPLLAQPREKE
+166 E
-180 YWEHEGVPQTRWFG
+180 YWEYEGAEQTRWFG
-194 GMDAE
+194 GMTAE

-257 YFEMGACMLGDVDY
+257 YTEIGALLLGEVDY

-279 QYYMEDGS
+279 QYYMERS
-287 MPCGTV
+287 SYPCGTV
-293 AVTVCAELERLADV
+293 AVTVCSELEALAEV
-307 MKRINAVSTEL
+307 MKRINAASEEL
-318 PKAVRDDLQVLDGY
+318 TASELNQVQVLDGY
-332 SPTRFYDMGDYVRH
+332 DPCRFYDLGDYVNF
-346 YCADE
+346 YCKDA
-351 ALLAEFES
+351 ALRGEFERR
-359 QLEKTVP
+359 LERAVP
-366 AAYRRHTPTFYSMS
+366 AAFRRHTPTFYSMTS
-380 GGNIQD
+380 
-386 RPGETLIETF
+386 GETEINAF
-396 SGITTSDPSV
+396 SGITTSDPSLSPL
-406 AKAVVGVREDTAWWK
+406 VVDVKGSTAWWK